1 MILLLI
7 VSHYKAVVRMIIV
20 MIYFCKTKYKAEDL
34 KDIYTRNVSI
44 CVNNKSILL
53 LGFIYYICIK
63 RWTFVLD
70 SACF

>member
-1 MILLLI
+1 MTT
-7 VSHYKAVVRMIIV
+7 AVVTMIIV

-53 LGFIYYICIK
+53 LGFIYMYQSVDI
-63 RWTFVLD
+63 R
-70 SACF
+70 A